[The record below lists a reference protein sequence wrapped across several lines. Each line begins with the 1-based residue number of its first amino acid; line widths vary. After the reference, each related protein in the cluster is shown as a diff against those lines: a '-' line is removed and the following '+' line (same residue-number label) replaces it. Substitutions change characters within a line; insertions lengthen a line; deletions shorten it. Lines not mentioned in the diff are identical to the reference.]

1 MYGSSGLILDSDSD
15 TKPIDQF
22 ETKEDPMW
30 FPWLQQ
36 TKENPISQIDTKED
50 PMWFPWLQ
58 QTKENPISQIDT
70 KESKEP
76 VLPVEFSQWGIKQ
89 PGLWDKT

>member
-22 ETKEDPMW
+22 ETKEDPMY
-30 FPWLQQ
+30 QQ
-36 TKENPISQIDTKED
+36 TKENPIYQIE
-50 PMWFPWLQ
+50 
-58 QTKENPISQIDT
+58 T

-76 VLPVEFSQWGIKQ
+76 VLPVEWGIKQ
-89 PGLWDKT
+89 PGLWDKTWTLFSLWTLYE